1 MKISQDMDLQKRYA
15 GIVDSE
21 IFINIIRDLI
31 EENKQLKKQVEV
43 MDTILH
49 SYLPLIGDEQRNNK
63 TNK

>member
-1 MKISQDMDLQKRYA
+1 MKISQDTDLQRRYVR
-15 GIVDSE
+15 IVDSE
-21 IFINIIRDLI
+21 IFIHIIRDLI

-49 SYLPLIGDEQRNNK
+49 SYIPLIGDEQRNNK

>member
-1 MKISQDMDLQKRYA
+1 
-15 GIVDSE
+15 VDSE
-21 IFINIIRDLI
+21 IFIHIIRDLI

>member
-1 MKISQDMDLQKRYA
+1 MNKEKMYIIKIDVLR
-15 GIVDSE
+15 
-21 IFINIIRDLI
+21 

-49 SYLPLIGDEQRNNK
+49 SYLPLIGNEQRNNK